1 MGQKKRPVC
10 LAETLPG
17 GPEDYL
23 KPTVYS
29 GTGIWSVKNTDP
41 KYRASSVESNNRVQL
56 FFYPSN
62 IKETICHFS
71 LEDVNCITHEQII
84 NRAAMG
90 RARFIIYPKPVVDRA
105 DLPLRMCEISW
116 LALAPTA
123 WAP

>member
-1 MGQKKRPVC
+1 VC

-56 FFYPSN
+56 IFLSFQHQGN
-62 IKETICHFS
+62 
-71 LEDVNCITHEQII
+71 
-84 NRAAMG
+84 
-90 RARFIIYPKPVVDRA
+90 
-105 DLPLRMCEISW
+105 DLPFFTPERELYY
-116 LALAPTA
+116 A
-123 WAP
+123 